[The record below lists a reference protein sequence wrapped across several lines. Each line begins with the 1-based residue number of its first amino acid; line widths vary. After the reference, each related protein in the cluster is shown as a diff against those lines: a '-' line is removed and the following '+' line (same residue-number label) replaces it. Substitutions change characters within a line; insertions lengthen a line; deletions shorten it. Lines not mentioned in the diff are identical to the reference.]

1 MDSETSRVG
10 HKLLWWRYVY
20 QQRSTGVATQKYI
33 EVEVTQC
40 QSVLEGGTASRMTD
54 YSLSLTLMRPPFARG
69 KVHAEMRRAREKRK
83 IHHRVSGTNDV
94 GYPPIHK

>member
-1 MDSETSRVG
+1 M
-10 HKLLWWRYVY
+10 Y

-69 KVHAEMRRAREKRK
+69 MVHVEIRRVREKRK
-83 IHHRVSGTNDV
+83 LHHRVSGTNDV
-94 GYPPIHK
+94 GYPAIHK